1 VLRTKTRAAT
11 RVRTECDNR
20 RYAACGTSC
29 DVFCDAIC
37 DATSDN
43 VPLTPQHVCSQARHP
58 AMNEFTISTE
68 ALARFHA
75 AASEYTG
82 IAKAHAGRLEAVRDD
97 IAAMRAKGA
106 SYRTISDMLSRCGI
120 RTTDTS
126 VRRFCQ
132 LALGE
137 QPGRATRSKSR
148 STPHKHAST
157 APKAAP
163 LATPSTSVNEAAKV
177 AMLDDLLNGPP
188 LDTTTSPQ
196 PDGPR
201 IAKIKFAN
209 PNEL

>member
-43 VPLTPQHVCSQARHP
+43 VLLTPQHVCSQARHP

-163 LATPSTSVNEAAKV
+163 LATPSTSVNEAAQV

-196 PDGPR
+196 PGGPR

>member
-1 VLRTKTRAAT
+1 MLRTKTRAAT

-43 VPLTPQHVCSQARHP
+43 VLLTPQHVCSQARHP

-163 LATPSTSVNEAAKV
+163 LATPSTSVNEAAQV

-196 PDGPR
+196 PGGPR

>member
-1 VLRTKTRAAT
+1 
-11 RVRTECDNR
+11 VRTECDNR

-29 DVFCDAIC
+29 DAFCDAFCDAIYDAIY

-163 LATPSTSVNEAAKV
+163 LATPSTSVNEAAQV

-196 PDGPR
+196 PGGPR